1 MHLSYQIK
9 ELKAVQSKYSKGCYC
24 CVASMKPS
32 NSEGEPLV
40 ALAREVECCMCGV
53 SKVSAPF
60 TLTYSIHFEV
70 LLNDNLWLMNCN
82 VFPS

>member
-40 ALAREVECCMCGV
+40 ALAKEVEPYLEQCNG
-53 SKVSAPF
+53 SIR
-60 TLTYSIHFEV
+60 TL
-70 LLNDNLWLMNCN
+70 
-82 VFPS
+82 